1 MAANMMAGSFQQRIN
16 GLIANDM
23 LRSRLGSIAHL
34 LTGSVAVAALML
46 VSTVIAARALG
57 PAAYGVL
64 AIVLTI
70 GRICE
75 RLLRFES
82 WQPLIRFGT
91 QEEVEGNPQLMAQLF
106 LFGLLLDVGCALLA
120 AAVMLGAGY
129 LLLEHV
135 GLQSED
141 FYLLAIFAPAIAFN
155 IRGVPTAAL
164 RMAGQF
170 KRLAYFKLFSAVLRI
185 IMAGAAYLAGAN
197 IATFLAIWMAAQLID
212 TAIFAWLAKLALE
225 KMGVA
230 NPFKAG
236 VDGMTGRFPGFMGF
250 AWSTNASSALRTLTQ
265 EADTLLV
272 AALAGPS
279 GAGFYHIAKRFAKV
293 AQQVGQHVQAVIYP
307 DLSRMWARKQ
317 FTNVR
322 AIKFK
327 VQAALGAIAL
337 ALIAGTWLVGKP
349 LVQWTFG
356 ADFELVF
363 PLLLT
368 QLVAVMFIM
377 IGAPSRSTMLAM
389 NRPTVVLGIAV
400 AATITFFAVALTA
413 LPVYGAIGANYAH
426 IAFSAL
432 TVVAL
437 EIAFRI
443 SYSAPRDDEVRAI

>member
-1 MAANMMAGSFQQRIN
+1 MISSLPQRLS
-16 GLIANDM
+16 GLFANDM

-34 LTGSVAVAALML
+34 LTGSIAVAGLMA

-57 PAAYGVL
+57 PEAYGVL

-75 RLLRFES
+75 RFLRFES

-91 QEEVEGNPQLMAQLF
+91 QEDVEGDPQKMAQLF
-106 LFGLLLDVGCALLA
+106 LFGLLLDAGCALLA

-129 LLLEHV
+129 FLLPVV
-135 GLQSED
+135 GLDYSY
-141 FYLLAIFAPAIAFN
+141 FYLLAVFAPAIAFN
-155 IRGVPTAAL
+155 IRGMPTAAL

-170 KRLAYFKLFSAVLRI
+170 KRLAYFKLFSALLRVL
-185 IMAGAAYLAGAN
+185 MAGAAYFAGAD
-197 IATFLAIWMAAQLID
+197 IATFLAIWMLAQLID
-212 TAIFAWLAKLALE
+212 TAVFAWLSKLALQ

-230 NPFKAG
+230 SPFKAG
-236 VDGMTGRFPGFMGF
+236 IAGMTQRFPGFMGF

-272 AALAGPS
+272 AALADPAA
-279 GAGFYHIAKRFAKV
+279 AGFYHIAKRFAKV

-317 FTNVR
+317 FADVR
-322 AIKFK
+322 GIKFK
-327 VQAALGAIAL
+327 VQAALGSVAL

-349 LVQWTFG
+349 LVEWAFG

-377 IGAPSRSTMLAM
+377 IGAPARSTMLAM
-389 NRPTVVLGIAV
+389 NRPTVVLTIAV
-400 AATITFFAVALTA
+400 LATLTFFAVALYC
-413 LPVYGAIGANYAH
+413 LPIYGAIGANYAH

-432 TVVAL
+432 TVIAL
-437 EIAFRI
+437 EFAFRAG
-443 SYSAPRDDEVRAI
+443 YSAPKDEGARVV

>member
-1 MAANMMAGSFQQRIN
+1 MGSTLQHRIS
-16 GLIANDM
+16 GLFANDM

-34 LTGSVAVAALML
+34 LTGSIAVAGLMA

-57 PAAYGVL
+57 PEAYGVL

-82 WQPLIRFGT
+82 WQPLIRFGA
-91 QEEVEGNPQLMAQLF
+91 QEDVENDPEKMAQLF
-106 LFGLLLDVGCALLA
+106 LFGLLLDAGCALLA
-120 AAVMLGAGY
+120 AAVMLSAGY
-129 LLLEHV
+129 FLLPVV
-135 GLQSED
+135 GLDYSY
-141 FYLLAIFAPAIAFN
+141 FYLLAVFAPAIAFN

-170 KRLAYFKLFSAVLRI
+170 KRLAYFKLFSALLRVL
-185 IMAGAAYLAGAN
+185 MAGAAYFAGAD

-212 TAIFAWLAKLALE
+212 TALFAFLAKLALQ
-225 KMGVA
+225 KMGVP
-230 NPFKAG
+230 NPFAAG
-236 VDGMTGRFPGFMGF
+236 IEGMTSRFPGFMAF

-317 FTNVR
+317 FANVR
-322 AIKFK
+322 GVKYK
-327 VQAALGAIAL
+327 VQGAL
-337 ALIAGTWLVGKP
+337 AGVGLVLILGTWLIGRP
-349 LVQWTFG
+349 LVEWAFG

-377 IGAPSRSTMLAM
+377 IGAPARSTMLAM
-389 NRPTVVLGIAV
+389 NRPTVVLGIAI
-400 AATITFFAVALTA
+400 AATIAFFAVALFA
-413 LPVYGAIGANYAH
+413 LPTYGAIGANFAH
-426 IAFSAL
+426 IAFSLL
-432 TVVAL
+432 TVIAL
-437 EIAFRI
+437 EIAFRTA
-443 SYSAPRDDEVRAI
+443 YSSPNEEEARAV